1 MNYKKC
7 NIIKTKTTTDGYIN
21 VFGVERP
28 CIKPVYEITGSVNKP
43 AGQRPFLTSISDCK
57 CYVNEELA

>member
-7 NIIKTKTTTDGYIN
+7 NIRKTKTTTDGYIN

-28 CIKPVYEITGSVNKP
+28 CIKYVYEVSGAIDKP
-43 AGQRPFLTSISDCK
+43 AGQRPFLTSIADCK
-57 CYVNEELA
+57 NYINK

>member
-7 NIIKTKTTTDGYIN
+7 NIIKTKTTTGGYKN

-28 CIKPVYEITGSVNKP
+28 CIKYVYEVSGSVNKP
-43 AGQRPFLTSISDCK
+43 AGQRPFLTSIADCK

>member
-7 NIIKTKTTTDGYIN
+7 TIRKTKTTTDGYIN

-43 AGQRPFLTSISDCK
+43 AGQRPLLTSVSDCK
-57 CYVNEELA
+57 RYINDNN